1 MNIAVSSPTA
11 QVLLALRA
19 IESISHPFQEWME
32 TAMTEIDFS
41 LLDTYARYKL
51 MASLIVPRPI
61 ALVTTLGADGTVNAA
76 PFSMFNM
83 MGEDPPVVMLSIN
96 KVQDAA
102 QKDTATNILRTGEF
116 VVHITDEAMAAAMHR
131 CGDRLPPEHSELLH
145 TGLTATPSQS
155 VKPPRIA
162 QAPVAFECVLHET
175 LETESRYVFIG
186 RVQWL
191 AVREGLVDTEKW
203 RVRLQDFFPVGR
215 FGASF
220 YVNCRD
226 RFAIEAHEGKAEAQ
240 SGAASTVIDEM

>member
-1 MNIAVSSPTA
+1 MTEVDF
-11 QVLLALRA
+11 
-19 IESISHPFQEWME
+19 ESI
-32 TAMTEIDFS
+32 TA
-41 LLDTYARYKL
+41 YQRYKL

-83 MGEDPPVVMLSIN
+83 MGEDPPVVMLSVN
-96 KVQDAA
+96 KLQDAA
-102 QKDTATNILRTGEF
+102 QKDTATNILRDREF

-131 CGDRLPPEHSELLH
+131 CGDRLPPHHSELLH
-145 TGLTATPSQS
+145 TGLTATASQS

-162 QAPVAFECVLHET
+162 EAPVAFECVLHET

-191 AVREGLVDTEKW
+191 AVRDGLVDTEKW
-203 RVRLQDFFPVGR
+203 RVRLQEFFPVGR

-226 RFAIEAHEGKAEAQ
+226 RFAIEAHEGLAQ
-240 SGAASTVIDEM
+240 PRDGAASTAIDEM